1 MSVQS
6 LWFLLQQ
13 QPTMAILIAGIFSL
27 LVGSFLNVVIY
38 RLPRAMQAQWQR
50 EAHDLLATTEADLA
64 AKPAA
69 ISLLWPPSH
78 CPDCQAAIKPWH
90 NIPVLGYLLLRGR
103 CAQCHNPIGLR
114 YPLVEA
120 LTGLS
125 GAYML
130 WQLGITPAA
139 LVSLLLL
146 YTLVALA
153 FIDLDHHL
161 LPDQLTLPLL
171 WLGLI
176 GNSQGLL
183 VSLPDAL
190 WGAVAGYLCLW
201 SLYWVFRLLT
211 GREGMGYGDFKLL
224 AALGAWLGWQALPL
238 VLLLAALSGLLVAL
252 GQKLIRGAAAAVLP
266 FGPYLAIGGLLVLWH
281 GEFIW
286 YWYGS
291 LWGQW
296 YSLPT

>member
-1 MSVQS
+1 MSLQA
-6 LWFLLQQ
+6 LWFFLQQ
-13 QPTMAILIAGIFSL
+13 QPNLAILIVGIFSL

-78 CPDCQAAIKPWH
+78 CPVCQAHIKPWH

-125 GAYML
+125 GAYMV

-176 GNSQGLL
+176 CNSQGLL
-183 VSLPDAL
+183 VSLPDAM

-201 SLYWVFRLLT
+201 SVYWLFRLLT

-252 GQKLIRGAAAAVLP
+252 GQKLTRGAAAGVLP
-266 FGPYLAIGGLLVLWH
+266 FGPYLALGGLLVLWH

-291 LWGQW
+291 LWG
-296 YSLPT
+296 